1 MRKIILVGY
10 MGSGKTTIGKL
21 LSEKLQLPFFD
32 LDDLIENE
40 TQNTISQIFAEQ
52 GEIKFR
58 KIEHTVLNQF
68 IDSNDEFV
76 LSLGGGTPCYANNH
90 LLLQRDD
97 VFSVY
102 LKTSISELVSR
113 LQKEKKHRP
122 IIANLSDSE
131 IDEFIAK
138 HLFDRS
144 YFYNQSKTI
153 VSVDGKLPLEI
164 VNEIVEKLA

>member
-21 LSEKLQLPFFD
+21 LSEKLQLPFCD

-58 KIEHTVLNQF
+58 KIEHAVLNQF
-68 IDSNDEFV
+68 IESNDEFV

-122 IIANLSDSE
+122 IIATLSDSE

-144 YFYNQSKTI
+144 YFYHQAKTT

-164 VNEIVEKLA
+164 VDEIVENLA